1 MKVFLEHIQVIV
13 IISNFL
19 TSQHTVPAR
28 KKYFYIIHNVG
39 QLPKHRRSKVK
50 KCLIQKVIWEEKK
63 AKVMPSLADMVK
75 EHDAHKKEQES
86 LFNKRSEVQ
95 KDRSRILEEKFK
107 EAQKNV
113 DKSKDIPLRD
123 IDLD

>member
-1 MKVFLEHIQVIV
+1 MSSGKIEVICPCCETKLQ
-13 IISNFL
+13 ID
-19 TSQHTVPAR
+19 
-28 KKYFYIIHNVG
+28 KKTG
-39 QLPKHRRSKVK
+39 E
-50 KCLIQKVIWEEKK
+50 VIWEEKK
-63 AKVMPSLADMVK
+63 VKVMPSLADMVK

-95 KDRSRILEEKFK
+95 KDRSRILEERFK

-113 DKSKDIPLRD
+113 DKSKDLPLRD

>member
-1 MKVFLEHIQVIV
+1 MSSGKMEVVCPCCETRLRVD
-13 IISNFL
+13 
-19 TSQHTVPAR
+19 
-28 KKYFYIIHNVG
+28 KKTGEI
-39 QLPKHRRSKVK
+39 
-50 KCLIQKVIWEEKK
+50 IWEEKK

-75 EHDAHKKEQES
+75 DLDAHKKEQEL

-95 KDRSRILEEKFK
+95 KDRGRILEEKFK

>member
-1 MKVFLEHIQVIV
+1 MGSENIEVTCPCCETRLQVD
-13 IISNFL
+13 
-19 TSQHTVPAR
+19 
-28 KKYFYIIHNVG
+28 KKTGEI
-39 QLPKHRRSKVK
+39 
-50 KCLIQKVIWEEKK
+50 IWEEKK

-75 EHDAHKKEQES
+75 DHHEHKKEQES

-95 KDRSRILEEKFK
+95 KDRNRILEERFK

-113 DKSKDIPLRD
+113 DKSEDIPLRD